1 MTEIFSTQSDN
12 QSAVTIQIFE
22 GERSMTKDNHLL
34 GSFTLSGIPPAPRG
48 VPQIEVTFTV
58 DANGMLQVSAEEK
71 GTGQARNITI
81 TAQNQRLSQEDVE
94 KMKAEAELYA
104 EEDRLWKEKVEARQG
119 LESYLYNLR
128 NTVDD
133 NENGLMD
140 NLSAADKKEFVDTID
155 EGLDWLNANLD
166 SAETEEFN
174 AKRKELES
182 IVNPIMRQ
190 AYSGGGGDSYGNDAD
205 YDYFDDEL

>member
-1 MTEIFSTQSDN
+1 
-12 QSAVTIQIFE
+12 
-22 GERSMTKDNHLL
+22 MTKDNHLL

-71 GTGQARNITI
+71 GTGKAQNITI
-81 TAQNQRLSQEDVE
+81 TAQNQRLSEEDVE
-94 KMKAEAELYA
+94 RMTAEAERHA
-104 EEDRLWKEKVEARQG
+104 EEDRIWKEKVEARQG

-140 NLSAADKKEFVDTID
+140 NLSAADKKEFMDTID
-155 EGLDWLNANLD
+155 EGLDWLEENSV
-166 SAETEEFN
+166 SAETEEFI
-174 AKRKELES
+174 AKRKALES

-190 AYSGGGGDSYGNDAD
+190 AYSGAGGDSYGADADAD
-205 YDYFDDEL
+205 YYDDEL

>member
-1 MTEIFSTQSDN
+1 
-12 QSAVTIQIFE
+12 
-22 GERSMTKDNHLL
+22 MTKDNHLL

-205 YDYFDDEL
+205 SDYFDDEL